1 MLAVGRRFAEK
12 EIQELGRAG
21 LGRPGSAAGC
31 GHQDAAELLQS
42 GELGSAKEVEDGF
55 SGRIGDGEIELR
67 KSGRARGGGRG
78 RPGEAEAPVA
88 GRSNRSRARWRELE
102 GSGGRCMRFAPPNYI
117 RENDILTEMLSS
129 EACTAPDFGVDM
141 KTFAQFHEQA
151 EFLRESS
158 GSNIEKT
165 LIKAVKVLALFDI
178 PHYVCGGFAVQEHG
192 YPRFTVDV
200 DIIVPDVEFAREK
213 LRMNGFK
220 EKPVEIDLLPGGGK
234 VDPGP
239 LTLPV
244 PSQVSDQPQVLA
256 LPSLVSSKLS
266 TYIGRGIQRIQDY
279 ADVAKLVE
287 ANHLPRDYGV
297 DPKVRDL
304 YHNIWDELHGQRGS

>member
-1 MLAVGRRFAEK
+1 
-12 EIQELGRAG
+12 
-21 LGRPGSAAGC
+21 
-31 GHQDAAELLQS
+31 
-42 GELGSAKEVEDGF
+42 
-55 SGRIGDGEIELR
+55 
-67 KSGRARGGGRG
+67 
-78 RPGEAEAPVA
+78 
-88 GRSNRSRARWRELE
+88 
-102 GSGGRCMRFAPPNYI
+102 
-117 RENDILTEMLSS
+117 
-129 EACTAPDFGVDM
+129 M
-141 KTFAQFHEQA
+141 KTFVQFHEQA
-151 EFLRESS
+151 ELLRESS

-192 YPRFTVDV
+192 YPRFTIDV

-220 EKPVEIDLLPGGGK
+220 ENPGSRMTVTDRETKVEIDLLPGGGK

-244 PSQVSDQPQVLA
+244 PLQVSDKPQVLA

-266 TYIGRGIQRIQDY
+266 TYIGRGIQRVQDY
-279 ADVAKLVE
+279 ADVAKLIE
-287 ANHLPRDYGV
+287 ANDLPRDYGV

-304 YHNIWDELHGQRGS
+304 YHNTWDELHGKRSS